1 MKYYSAER
9 PIAPGSI
16 PVHDGNKIL
25 NIKNYDN
32 KRLILGSGLPIA
44 FWGVVEYEHP
54 LSEKECEDY
63 ELIPDGSQK
72 WYCLQTLECQG
83 VLVKMLLRPSLDKI
97 AVSRPEAEIKK
108 IGDREMKKIWLTQ
121 EEAEEFE

>member
-16 PVHDGNKIL
+16 PVHEGNKIL
-25 NIKNYDN
+25 SIKNYDN

-44 FWGVVEYEHP
+44 FWGVVDYEKP
-54 LSEKECEDY
+54 LSDEDCEKY
-63 ELIPDGSQK
+63 ELIPEGSQK
-72 WYCLQTLECQG
+72 WYCLQILERNG
-83 VLVKMLLRPSLDKI
+83 VLIKMSLRPSLDKI

-108 IGDREMKKIWLTQ
+108 IGDREFKKIWLTKF
-121 EEAEEFE
+121 ESEEFE